1 MPGGGFQNRAAR
13 GAGRCL
19 RALRGRRSHA
29 TGGPRAAGALGHLCR
44 PQAWIA
50 RTPPGPEKG
59 LQLAA
64 TSLTSGAAGR
74 YSTAL
79 FELAREAGELDR
91 TEADLNQ
98 LAEALEGS
106 PELNEL
112 IRNPVY
118 TRAQQEKGMGA
129 IGDRMG
135 LSPLVRNVVA
145 LMAQKRRLFALPQMI
160 AQFRALLAE
169 HRGEVTAEVTSA
181 HPLSDAQRDAL
192 AEKIKSST
200 GRDVKLNVQVD
211 ESIIGG
217 LVVRVGSR
225 MIDSSIRA
233 KLARLQNA
241 MREVG

>member
-1 MPGGGFQNRAAR
+1 M
-13 GAGRCL
+13 L
-19 RALRGRRSHA
+19 
-29 TGGPRAAGALGHLCR
+29 AGANHGSPGAPGSGEGTHL
-44 PQAWIA
+44 P
-50 RTPPGPEKG
+50 
-59 LQLAA
+59 A

-91 TEADLNQ
+91 ADADLTQ
-98 LAEALEGS
+98 LAETLENS
-106 PELNEL
+106 PEMNEL

-118 TRAQQEKGMGA
+118 TRAEQARAMDA
-129 IGDRMG
+129 IADRMG
-135 LSPLVRNVVA
+135 LSSLVRNVVG

-160 AQFRALLAE
+160 AMFRALLAE
-169 HRGEVTAEVTSA
+169 HRGEVTAEVTAA

-192 AEKIKSST
+192 TEKIKSST
-200 GRDVKLNVQVD
+200 GRDVKLNVRVD
-211 ESIIGG
+211 KSIIGG

>member
-1 MPGGGFQNRAAR
+1 MLPGCRARRAPGAR
-13 GAGRCL
+13 LPA
-19 RALRGRRSHA
+19 
-29 TGGPRAAGALGHLCR
+29 PINDR
-44 PQAWIA
+44 PQI
-50 RTPPGPEKG
+50 GPAEG
-59 LQLAA
+59 TDLAA

-91 TEADLNQ
+91 AEADLNQ
-98 LAEALEGS
+98 LAEALETS

-129 IGDRMG
+129 IADRMG
-135 LSPLVRNVVA
+135 LSPLVRNVVG

-160 AQFRALLAE
+160 AMFRALLAE
-169 HRGEVTAEVTSA
+169 HRGEVTAEVTAA
-181 HPLSDAQRDAL
+181 HPLSDMQRDAL
-192 AEKIKSST
+192 AEKIKSSM
-200 GRDVKLNVQVD
+200 GRDVKLSVRVD

-225 MIDSSIRA
+225 MIDSSIRS

-241 MREVG
+241 MKEVG

>member
-1 MPGGGFQNRAAR
+1 MLPGVRARASRPAAR
-13 GAGRCL
+13 
-19 RALRGRRSHA
+19 RGLP
-29 TGGPRAAGALGHLCR
+29 GKG
-44 PQAWIA
+44 
-50 RTPPGPEKG
+50 PGPEEG
-59 LQLAA
+59 AHLAA

-79 FELAREAGELDR
+79 FELARETDELDR
-91 TEADLNQ
+91 AEADLNQ
-98 LAEALEGS
+98 LDEALETS

-118 TRAQQEKGMGA
+118 TRTQQEKGMAA
-129 IGDRMG
+129 IADRMG
-135 LSPLVRNVVA
+135 LSPLVRNVVG

-160 AQFRALLAE
+160 AMFRALLAE
-169 HRGEVTAEVTSA
+169 HRGEVTAEVTAA
-181 HPLSDAQRDAL
+181 HPLSDTQRDAL
-192 AEKIKSST
+192 AERIRT
-200 GRDVKLNVQVD
+200 ALGRDVKLNVRVD

-241 MREVG
+241 MKEVG

>member
-1 MPGGGFQNRAAR
+1 
-13 GAGRCL
+13 
-19 RALRGRRSHA
+19 
-29 TGGPRAAGALGHLCR
+29 
-44 PQAWIA
+44 
-50 RTPPGPEKG
+50 
-59 LQLAA
+59 LAA

-91 TEADLNQ
+91 AEADLDQ
-98 LAEALEGS
+98 LAQTLESS

-118 TRAQQEKGMGA
+118 TRTEQGRAMGA
-129 IGDRMG
+129 IAERMG
-135 LSPLVRNVVA
+135 LSALVRNVVG

-160 AQFRALLAE
+160 AMFRALLAE
-169 HRGEVTAEVTSA
+169 HRGEVTAEVTAA

-192 AEKIKSST
+192 AEKIRGSM
-200 GRDVKLNVQVD
+200 GRDVKLNVRVD

-241 MREVG
+241 MKEVG

>member
-1 MPGGGFQNRAAR
+1 M
-13 GAGRCL
+13 
-19 RALRGRRSHA
+19 
-29 TGGPRAAGALGHLCR
+29 
-44 PQAWIA
+44 
-50 RTPPGPEKG
+50 
-59 LQLAA
+59 AA

-91 TEADLNQ
+91 AETDLNQ
-98 LAEALEGS
+98 LAETLEDS

-118 TRAQQEKGMGA
+118 TRAEQGKAMAA
-129 IGDRMG
+129 IAERMG
-135 LSPLVRNVVA
+135 LSDLVRNVVG

-160 AQFRALLAE
+160 AMFRALLAE

-181 HPLSDAQRDAL
+181 HALSDPQRDAL
-192 AEKIKSST
+192 AEKIKSSM
-200 GRDVKLNVQVD
+200 GRDVKLDVRVD
-211 ESIIGG
+211 ERIIGG

-241 MREVG
+241 MKEVG